1 MAKEPIGQLDH
12 IGIAVRNLT
21 EARKFFE
28 DILGARLLYESENPG
43 AGYKLCELDLEGL
56 TIELLEPLGDG
67 SFLHKFLAKRGEG
80 LHHLTFNVPQCR
92 NKVQELKSQGVRVVD
107 EVQWS
112 PTSYEAFISPRS
124 AHGVLIQLGSGY
136 PTLADESTW
145 QKP

>member
-12 IGIAVRNLT
+12 IGIAVKSLA

-28 DILGARLLYESENPG
+28 GVMGARLLYESENLK
-43 AGYKLCELDLEGL
+43 AGYKLCELDLDGL
-56 TIELLEPLGDG
+56 TLELLEPWGDD

-80 LHHLTFNVPQCR
+80 LHHLTFNVPRCR
-92 NKVQELKSQGVRVVD
+92 SRVQELKSQGVRVVD
-107 EVQWS
+107 EVEWS

-124 AHGVLIQLGSGY
+124 AYGVLIQLGSGY
-136 PTLADESTW
+136 PTLTDESTW